1 MGIKLAGGLA
11 AILVAAVLAA
21 VPVPANAAETTKL
34 APPGAPFDID
44 RALGDDA
51 HDVEK
56 SWSDVRSAWVILGV
70 TIPRRPLRA
79 ENHLQYLMLNT
90 TSDVIA
96 RHQKRLDALD
106 WHPKFKAL
114 FAKARAWR
122 QELNAMSMD
131 EVYEVQNSLHR
142 LAKITEE
149 KNQKNHYTYLAR
161 QLNYRLTSLHH
172 MPTMFEFAIEKLS
185 RNDEI
190 DTEDGYAW
198 IRFLADYGDYAPA
211 QIYGAQLHLKRSEG
225 KTSASADRARMAA
238 YYWLRKAVRS
248 DPTIH
253 GLIKRARRLLTPA
266 QIQEVEVWLKKYPR

>member
-1 MGIKLAGGLA
+1 MGVKLAGGLA
-11 AILVAAVLAA
+11 AILLAVVLAA
-21 VPVPANAAETTKL
+21 APGPATAAETTKL

-44 RALGDDA
+44 RALGVDA
-51 HDVEK
+51 HDVEM
-56 SWSDVRSAWVILGV
+56 SWSDVESAWVILGV

-79 ENHLQYLMLNT
+79 ENHFQYLMLNT

-131 EVYEVQNSLHR
+131 EVYEVRNSLHR

-172 MPTMFEFAIEKLS
+172 MPTMFEFALEKLN
-185 RNDEI
+185 RNNEL
-190 DTEDGYAW
+190 DTEDALAW
-198 IRFLADYGDYAPA
+198 IKFLADHGDYAPA
-211 QIYGAQLHLKRSEG
+211 QIYGAQLYMKLSEG
-225 KTSASADRARMAA
+225 KTSAIADRARMGA
-238 YYWLRKAVRS
+238 YFWLRKAVRS
-248 DPTIH
+248 DPTIR
-253 GLIKRARRLLTPA
+253 GLVKKARRLLTPA
-266 QIQEVEVWLKKYPR
+266 QIEKVESWLKKYPR